1 MDHEI
6 DPETGDLTGRRITGL
21 GNAVYLRL
29 VVPKG
34 TWFGDKDL
42 GSLLH
47 RLKRM
52 KATPRVRGL
61 AIRYAE
67 DALRPLV
74 ADGRAAS
81 VTVDAGTLK
90 DGRLTL
96 HIAVTDAAG
105 NNHAY
110 VHDIGFS

>member
-29 VVPKG
+29 AVPKG

-47 RLKRM
+47 RLKRE
-52 KATPRVRGL
+52 KATPRARGL
-61 AIRYAE
+61 AIQYAN

-81 VTVDAGTLK
+81 ITVDAGAIEN
-90 DGRLTL
+90 GRLAL
-96 HIAVTDAAG
+96 HIEVVDAKGKSHAFIHELSVT
-105 NNHAY
+105 
-110 VHDIGFS
+110 